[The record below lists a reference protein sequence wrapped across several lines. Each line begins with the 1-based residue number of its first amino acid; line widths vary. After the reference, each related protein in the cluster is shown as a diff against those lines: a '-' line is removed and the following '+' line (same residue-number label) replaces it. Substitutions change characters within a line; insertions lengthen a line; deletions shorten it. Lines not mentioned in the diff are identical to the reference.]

1 MKITAEAM
9 SVLLDAGRHEVTV
22 VMDGHRIV
30 LRLDEARL
38 LMQGLS
44 GALGTLGSIGE
55 AGMPRDASPAT
66 VDPATLVARIG
77 DQIMSWAQISEA
89 MTSRR

>member
-30 LRLDEARL
+30 LGLDEAQRL
-38 LMQGLS
+38 MERLS
-44 GALGTLGSIGE
+44 GALSALGSTG
-55 AGMPRDASPAT
+55 DAALAASAAA

>member
-1 MKITAEAM
+1 MKVTAEAM
-9 SVLLDAGRHEVTV
+9 SVLLDTGRHEVTV

-30 LRLDEARL
+30 LRLDEARR

-44 GALGTLGSIGE
+44 GALGALGSTGE
-55 AGMPRDASPAT
+55 TVPRA
-66 VDPATLVARIG
+66 VDPAALVARIG

-89 MTSRR
+89 MTSQR